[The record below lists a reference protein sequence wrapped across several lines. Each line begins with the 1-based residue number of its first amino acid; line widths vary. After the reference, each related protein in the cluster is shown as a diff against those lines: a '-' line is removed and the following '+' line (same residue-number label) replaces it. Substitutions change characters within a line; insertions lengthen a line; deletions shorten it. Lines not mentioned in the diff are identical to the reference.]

1 MRIVVALGGN
11 ALLRRG
17 QALNAENQRDNIRV
31 AAQHLASVH
40 QDHELVIAHGN
51 GPQVGLLALMDAA
64 YTAVDPYPLDVLG
77 AETVGMIGYIIEQE
91 LGNLIAFEDH
101 IVTILTQ
108 ILVDPKDVAFQ
119 NPTKHVG
126 PVYGKREADRLQK
139 KKNWVMAPDGE
150 YFRRVVPSP
159 APQRIIEINV
169 IKMLVESGITVICAG
184 GGGIPVA
191 YDDNSK
197 LFGVEAVI
205 DKDLASGLLAKELDA
220 GMFVMLSDVANVYA
234 DFGTRNQKPIK
245 AANPEALEAMSFA
258 SGSMGPKVLG
268 ACKFVRETG
277 NCSAIGQLSDLKR
290 IIDGEAGTL
299 ISNDIEGIQFDD
311 SIND

>member
-1 MRIVVALGGN
+1 MRVVVALGGN

-17 QALNAENQRDNIRV
+17 QALSAENQRENIRV
-31 AAQHLASVH
+31 AAGHLAAAH
-40 QDHELVIAHGN
+40 EHHELVIAHGN

-108 ILVDPKDVAFQ
+108 IVVDPNDVAFE
-119 NPTKHVG
+119 NPTKPVG
-126 PVYGKREADRLQK
+126 PIYDKTEAERLHREKGWA
-139 KKNWVMAPDGE
+139 MAPDGKH
-150 YFRRVVPSP
+150 FRKVVPSP
-159 APQRIIEINV
+159 APQRIIEMNV
-169 IKMLVESGITVICAG
+169 IRMLVESGITVICAG

-191 YDDNSK
+191 YDENRK

-205 DKDLASGLLAKELDA
+205 DKDLASGLLAKGLDA
-220 GMFVMLSDVANVYA
+220 GMFVMLSDISNVYA
-234 DFGTRNQKPIK
+234 DFGSPNQKPIR
-245 AANPEALEAMSFA
+245 AAHPDALEAMSFA

-268 ACKFVRETG
+268 ACQFVRETG
-277 NCSAIGQLSDLKR
+277 NNSAIGQLSDLKK
-290 IIDGEAGTL
+290 IIDGGAGTL
-299 ISNDIEGIQFDD
+299 ISNDVDGIQFG
-311 SIND
+311 N

>member
-1 MRIVVALGGN
+1 MRVVVALGGN

-17 QALNAENQRDNIRV
+17 QALNAENQRENIRV

-40 QDHELVIAHGN
+40 EDHELVIAHGN

-91 LGNLIAFEDH
+91 LGNIIAFEDH

-108 ILVDPKDVAFQ
+108 ILVDPDDAAFK

-126 PVYGKREADRLQK
+126 PIYDRIEAERLQREK
-139 KKNWVMAPDGE
+139 GWTMAPDGE
-150 YFRRVVPSP
+150 YFRKVVPSP
-159 APQRIIEINV
+159 VPQRIIEMNV
-169 IKMLVESGITVICAG
+169 IRMLVESGITVICAG

-191 YDDNSK
+191 YDDNNK

-205 DKDLASGLLAKELDA
+205 DKDLASGLLAKGLDA
-220 GMFVMLSDVANVYA
+220 GMFVMLSDVANVYT
-234 DFGTRNQKPIK
+234 DFGTKNQRPIR
-245 AANPEALEAMSFA
+245 AAHPDVLESMNFA
-258 SGSMGPKVLG
+258 SGSMGPKVVG
-268 ACKFVRETG
+268 ACQFVRETG
-277 NCSAIGQLSDLKR
+277 NNSAIGQLSDLKK
-290 IIDGEAGTL
+290 IMDGEAGTL
-299 ISNDIEGIQFDD
+299 ISNGIDGIEFG
-311 SIND
+311 N

>member
-1 MRIVVALGGN
+1 MRVVVALGGN

-17 QALNAENQRDNIRV
+17 QALNAENQRANIRI
-31 AAQHLASVH
+31 AAQHLATVH
-40 QDHELVIAHGN
+40 EDHELVIAHGN

-64 YTAVDPYPLDVLG
+64 YSAVDPYPLDVLG

-108 ILVDPKDVAFQ
+108 VLVDPKDPAFQ
-119 NPTKHVG
+119 HPTKHVG
-126 PVYGKREADRLQK
+126 PIYDEAEAVRLQK
-139 KKNWVMAPDGE
+139 EKNWTMAADGQ

-159 APQRIIEINV
+159 IPQRIIEKNV
-169 IKMLVESGITVICAG
+169 IRMLVDSGITVICAG

-191 YDDNSK
+191 YDEHSK

-205 DKDLASGLLAKELDA
+205 DKDLASGLLASDLGA
-220 GMFVMLSDVANVYA
+220 GMFIMLSDVSNVYT
-234 DFGTRNQKPIK
+234 DFGTDKQKAIK
-245 AANPEALEAMSFA
+245 AAHPDVLESMSFA
-258 SGSMGPKVLG
+258 SGSMGPKVHG

-277 NCSAIGQLSDLKR
+277 NNSAIGRLSELKK
-290 IIDGEAGTL
+290 IMDGEAGTL
-299 ISNDIEGIQFDD
+299 ISNDVDGIVFE
-311 SIND
+311 S

>member
-1 MRIVVALGGN
+1 VALGGN

-17 QALNAENQRDNIRV
+17 QALNAENQRENIRV
-31 AAQHLASVH
+31 AAQHLASIH
-40 QDHELVIAHGN
+40 EDHELVIAHGN

-64 YTAVDPYPLDVLG
+64 YTAIDPYPLDVLG

-91 LGNLIAFEDH
+91 LGNIIAFEDH

-108 ILVDPKDVAFQ
+108 ILVDPNDIAFK

-126 PVYGKREADRLQK
+126 PIYDKPEAERLQREK
-139 KKNWVMAPDGE
+139 DWVMAPDGNH
-150 YFRRVVPSP
+150 FRRVVPSP

-191 YDDNSK
+191 YDENSK

-220 GMFVMLSDVANVYA
+220 GMFVMLSDVPNVYA
-234 DFGTRNQKPIK
+234 DFGTQYQKPIK
-245 AANPEALEAMSFA
+245 AANPDVLEAMSFA

-268 ACKFVRETG
+268 ACQFVRETG
-277 NCSAIGQLSDLKR
+277 NNSAIGQLSDLKK

-299 ISNDIEGIQFDD
+299 ISNDIKGIQFGE
-311 SIND
+311 NTNL